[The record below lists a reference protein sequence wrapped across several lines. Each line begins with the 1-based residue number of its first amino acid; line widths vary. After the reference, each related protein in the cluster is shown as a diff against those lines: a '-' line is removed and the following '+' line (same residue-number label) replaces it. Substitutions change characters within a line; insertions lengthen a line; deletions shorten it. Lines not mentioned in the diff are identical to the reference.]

1 MEIST
6 YSPSCAYH
14 SHEFSC
20 KSFTFGFPHVIQTD
34 QGTNFQSKLFK
45 QVLKILNVRH
55 TVSSMY
61 HPEKQGALERWHQ
74 TLKTVLRKYCL
85 ETVKSWDKG
94 VSFMLFAAREAVQES
109 LGFSHTEFMFGPMP
123 QGPLKCLHD
132 KFSVSESVAECNV
145 LNYVSQFCERLHEA
159 SSLAKESLYNSQT
172 VMKRH
177 YDRSAVP

>member
-109 LGFSHTEFMFGPMP
+109 LDLVTQSS
-123 QGPLKCLHD
+123 CLATCPRVRLNAYMINSRCLNLLL
-132 KFSVSESVAECNV
+132 SVT
-145 LNYVSQFCERLHEA
+145 Y
-159 SSLAKESLYNSQT
+159 
-172 VMKRH
+172 
-177 YDRSAVP
+177 